1 MKPALAA
8 VAALLCAACGAPPL
22 MKLPAGPGAPAPDA
36 ADALAM
42 ATARCRGVRTLT
54 AEVGVSGSA
63 AGSRVRGRLVV
74 GVAAPASAR
83 LEAVAPFGPPVFIV
97 VATGDDATLVLPRDN
112 RVLEHGRPETVLE
125 AVAGVPLGAADL
137 LLTLTGCATA
147 PGRVQG
153 RRIGDWR
160 IVTPTAPGGSG
171 SEREWYVQRDNT
183 ATAWRLVATVHR
195 PAGGPW
201 RAEYGDFQNG
211 LPRSVRLA
219 AHDSNRFDLRLALS
233 QVEINA
239 VLDAD
244 VFKVHI
250 PRTAEPIALH
260 ELRRSGLFGTTPTD
274 GR

>member
-1 MKPALAA
+1 MKRALALA
-8 VAALLCAACGAPPL
+8 AALLCAACGAPPL
-22 MKLPAGPGAPAPDA
+22 VKLPAGPGAPAPDA

-42 ATARCRGVRTLT
+42 ATARCREVRTLT
-54 AEVGVSGSA
+54 AEAGVSGSA
-63 AGSRVRGRLVV
+63 AGSRIRGRLVA

-83 LEAVAPFGPPVFIV
+83 LEAVAPFGPPVFIF

-112 RVLEHGRPETVLE
+112 RVLEHGRPDTVLE

-137 LLTLTGCATA
+137 YLTLTGCAPA
-147 PGRVQG
+147 SIPVQG

-160 IVTPTAPGGSG
+160 IVTPTAPGGAG

-183 ATAWRLVATVHR
+183 AMAWRLVATVHR
-195 PAGGPW
+195 PAGGAW

-211 LPRSVRLA
+211 LPRAVRLA
-219 AHDSNRFDLRLALS
+219 AHDSKRFDLRLALS

-244 VFKVHI
+244 VFTVQV
-250 PRTAEPIALH
+250 PRTAEPITLQ
-260 ELRRSGLFGTTPTD
+260 ELTESRTFSREP
-274 GR
+274 